1 MIGDRDGFR
10 RDRISALLFHRR
22 LFSPGLSIP
31 FLFVY
36 KYHMQD
42 VAKEPEPERPGGPI
56 KPGSDRSKDVDSKYY
71 YDDAHGYEEFDPEA
85 AENDDDK

>member
-1 MIGDRDGFR
+1 MIETDSEEIEFR
-10 RDRISALLFHRR
+10 RCYSIGAF
-22 LFSPGLSIP
+22 FSPGLFIP

-56 KPGSDRSKDVDSKYY
+56 KPGSDRSKDVESKYY